1 MKYTSLV
8 TIISLLVTLVLGV
21 RVGMMRIKFGVEA
34 PSLSGSPQF
43 ERAFRIHMN
52 TIEQL
57 VLFLPALWLSTY
69 VLGDPIA
76 AGIGS
81 LWVLGRII
89 YANAYFKDPMK
100 RRPGMIVT
108 LLSTGLLILAT
119 VWGFF
124 RVLLS

>member
-1 MKYTSLV
+1 MLVMKYTSLV

-57 VLFLPALWLSTY
+57 VLFLPALWL
-69 VLGDPIA
+69 
-76 AGIGS
+76 
-81 LWVLGRII
+81 
-89 YANAYFKDPMK
+89 
-100 RRPGMIVT
+100 
-108 LLSTGLLILAT
+108 
-119 VWGFF
+119 
-124 RVLLS
+124 